1 MNKYK
6 NLILESLNDTTFKQF
21 VTLHNSFLDKIKSK
35 AVGFVK
41 LNDTFSS
48 VTKKREWIRRYRVDC
63 AESDTVSLT
72 LMNVRDSE
80 TKNDY
85 GKWNVKCYCSIKLGK
100 ADITGTFVSDFVAVL
115 NKYKDDTSADLLGNI
130 RTLLTQNNSR
140 LNFGTDQYAVD
151 QLYNALSAS
160 FRCKKD
166 NGSMSVDLGRFK
178 ITLFDNNS
186 HWEVQGEMAE
196 NDYGYINL
204 TEKSASEFETC
215 ILKLAHETPDRV
227 LKPLIEKYETVKPDF
242 IKNE

>member
-6 NLILESLNDTTFKQF
+6 NLILESLNDSTFKQF
-21 VTLHNSFLDKIKSK
+21 VSLHNSFLDKIKSK
-35 AVGFVK
+35 AVSFVK

-48 VTKKREWIRRYRVDC
+48 VTKKREWIRRYRVEC
-63 AESDTVSLT
+63 AENGTVSLM

-85 GKWNVKCYCSIKLGK
+85 GKWNVKCYCNVKLGT
-100 ADITGTFVSDFVAVL
+100 ADIIGTFVSDFVALL
-115 NKYKDDTSADLLGNI
+115 NKCKDNSSVDLLDSI
-130 RTLLTQNNSR
+130 KALLTQSSGR
-140 LNFGTDQYAVD
+140 TSFGTDQYATD
-151 QLYNALSAS
+151 QLRSILKSS
-160 FRCKKD
+160 FKCKESS
-166 NGSMSVDLGRFK
+166 GSITVELGRFK

-215 ILKLAHETPDRV
+215 ILKLAHETPDHV